1 MRLSYQLY
9 LKTPGNSWDWIGTF
23 DAATHADAFRTAL
36 LSLSPGDESRP
47 IRVEQ
52 DIDGAYRK
60 PLFQKDYLP
69 AAVRDSNGAGRLH
82 R

>member
-1 MRLSYQLY
+1 VRFSYQLY
-9 LKTPGNSWDWIGTF
+9 LKTQGNSWDWIGTF
-23 DAATHADAFRTAL
+23 DAATHADAFRMAL
-36 LSLSPGDESRP
+36 LSLGPGDERRP

-60 PLFQKDYLP
+60 PLRQKDYLP
-69 AAVRDSNGAGRLH
+69 AAVRESGGVGRLH